1 MITCSFLVNWWGLA
15 ANEAKMN
22 LYGTQVQQLEGV
34 EIVDDYMF
42 VVIDNGLLLVMQR
55 NMTVYKICID
65 I

>member
-22 LYGTQVQQLEGV
+22 SYGTQVQQLEGV
-34 EIVDDYMF
+34 EIVDDYMS